1 MPNINENRELIK
13 CALTGAGAAFGTS
26 NTANVTSGAPL
37 VLKFSLANG
46 IPLGAYLHQLE
57 LQFTVLANATT
68 TVTVSLWRA
77 YNTTT
82 HYLTRPIWGY
92 NLTNASQTATPTY
105 DATAA
110 AATTVI
116 ASGGGATFNLGVHA
130 LRDPNYSTDTLNANQ
145 FPAYLQDAYLLIQT
159 NQAGT
164 TTVASASLVVS
175 R

>member
-1 MPNINENRELIK
+1 MANINENRELIK

-26 NTANVTSGAPL
+26 NTANVTSANPL
-37 VLKFSLANG
+37 VLKFALENG
-46 IPLGAYLHQLE
+46 VPLCAYLHQLE
-57 LQFTVLANATT
+57 LEFTVLAAAST
-68 TVTVSLWRA
+68 TVTVSLWRR
-77 YNTTT
+77 YNSTT
-82 HYLTRPIWGY
+82 HILTRPIWGY
-92 NLTNASQTATPTY
+92 SLTNASQTATPTY
-105 DATAA
+105 DATAG

-130 LRDPNYSTDTLNANQ
+130 LRDPDYSTSTSNANQ
-145 FPAYLQDAYLLIQT
+145 FPAYLQEAYLLIQT